1 MQRQFSFGQVTFN
14 LLLWDVWTH
23 SVCMVAQVLF
33 GEAHSIHLILQ
44 VLDLQR
50 NAGNKCFF
58 HITMPLQSGA
68 ERLSDMTRYDKIQYY
83 FLQKTDN
90 CKARSRLQSNG
101 CKAKQELQGVDGFS
115 HFSTCCHGS
124 FDPNYS
130 TRILQDSRFLKHCS
144 KWQKDAFQPWI
155 ARRRAALSQRF
166 SGQILIGILRLESAR
181 VTKSARERVTDPQT
195 TT

>member
-1 MQRQFSFGQVTFN
+1 MSEPTPFAWLRKSSLVKRIRSISSCRC
-14 LLLWDVWTH
+14 WTCKGTQETNV
-23 SVCMVAQVLF
+23 SSTSRCLYRA
-33 GEAHSIHLILQ
+33 E
-44 VLDLQR
+44 
-50 NAGNKCFF
+50 
-58 HITMPLQSGA
+58 QSA
-68 ERLSDMTRYDKIQYY
+68 WVIWQHMTRYSIYY

-124 FDPNYS
+124 FDPNYP

-166 SGQILIGILRLESAR
+166 SGQILSGILRLESAR